1 MIKNIKSL
9 QVALILILFM
19 LALIIQF
26 PATVSQQW
34 LESDHIKVNGIN
46 GTIWKGSAS
55 EAEINRWYLRD
66 IKWEFIPKKLFS
78 GEVSYQLSMYPF
90 NGLVDTTLTLKSNEI
105 INFNKLKG
113 NLSHG
118 TLEAIFPYFGID
130 SAIKLNI
137 NEIIMNSGAP
147 TLINGKI
154 TLNDLII
161 KGLSNQSVGSYEID
175 LITQNNQIIGSFD
188 DINALLDVAGT
199 VTITRDGKYVLTGI
213 VASNAFTPENIKTML
228 TFLGSANEKNQRNF
242 RFEGEL

>member
-1 MIKNIKSL
+1 MIKSIKSI

-34 LESDHIKVNGIN
+34 LESNHIKVNGIN

-90 NGLVDTTLTLKSNEI
+90 NGLVDTALTLKSNKI
-105 INFNKLKG
+105 INFKKLKG

-118 TLEAIFPYFGID
+118 TLETIFPYFGID

-154 TLNDLII
+154 TLYDLII

-199 VTITRDGKYVLTGI
+199 ITITRDGKYVLTGV
-213 VASNAFTPENIKTML
+213 VASNVFTPENIKTML